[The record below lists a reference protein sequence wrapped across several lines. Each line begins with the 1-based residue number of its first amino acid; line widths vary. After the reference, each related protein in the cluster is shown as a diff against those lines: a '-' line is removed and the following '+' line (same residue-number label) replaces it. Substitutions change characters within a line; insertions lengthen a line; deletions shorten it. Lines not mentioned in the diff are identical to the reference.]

1 MDAFKSARLFLPHK
15 VVQIQP
21 DAFALDC
28 LKAFP
33 FLNSDNI
40 MKGLKAELPAYLAH
54 AVGVSSD
61 TNPLLWWKEE
71 RKYLPFWSDAIR
83 KVLLIQPS
91 SAAAE
96 RVFSILNNS
105 FGSSQDLSMQDY
117 RSFKKFRSKKNSD
130 EKLSSEI

>member
-54 AVGVSSD
+54 AVGVSSGRRKENICLSGVMLYVRYYSYNHHLLLQNESSLYSITVLD
-61 TNPLLWWKEE
+61 PLKTFHCKIIL
-71 RKYLPFWSDAIR
+71 RLP
-83 KVLLIQPS
+83 
-91 SAAAE
+91 
-96 RVFSILNNS
+96 
-105 FGSSQDLSMQDY
+105 
-117 RSFKKFRSKKNSD
+117 
-130 EKLSSEI
+130 